1 MRSVNEIKK
10 TQADSYREAANLI
23 EEKLTDNNKKYF
35 DDLRTYLIT
44 AGLFFDEE
52 EINQQ
57 VYELG
62 SDLLEAQ
69 QNDERAEDYF
79 GMDAKGAAD
88 EMIRNFKKTS
98 LKERVKISSLA
109 IGIFWLFK
117 IMSDVSGSG
126 SIKLNVLSYFFS
138 AVFVMI
144 VLVGVFKVLHYSIY
158 SKEQF
163 FNRNKIGKFI
173 LLWLAMFGV
182 IGGFVLIHLYTP
194 ELWVVTIPAP
204 YDLLMIG
211 VLVVVYAGAIITM
224 RWRDFYPT
232 IIIVV
237 VLGIFGLAYR
247 IPFFAPILSGK
258 NGLWINLGVLL
269 IAYTAYIIWTTR
281 KVKEARS

>member
-1 MRSVNEIKK
+1 MKK

-52 EINQQ
+52 EIDQQ

-69 QNDERAEDYF
+69 QNDEHAEDYF

-126 SIKLNVLSYFFS
+126 LIKLNVLSYFFS

-144 VLVGVFKVLHYSIY
+144 VLVGVFKILHYSIY

-258 NGLWINLGVLL
+258 NGFWINLGVLL
-269 IAYTAYIIWTTR
+269 IAYTAYIIWSTR

>member
-1 MRSVNEIKK
+1 MKK

-23 EEKLTDNNKKYF
+23 EEKLTDSNKKYF

-126 SIKLNVLSYFFS
+126 PIKLNVLSYFFS

-269 IAYTAYIIWTTR
+269 IAYTAYVIWTTR